1 MQLTS
6 RHLETSVGRISV
18 SAKRGAV
25 LIFVQRSRSVV
36 ECWSLL
42 FRFELVMRFRSSQAL
57 RKIVR
62 AQHVRPVR
70 LSGPTSIEA
79 LSHAMDL
86 ACVFYFKR
94 VLCLQRSAA
103 TVVLLRRYGWNAKM
117 VTGAQI
123 LPFEA
128 HAWVE
133 IANEV
138 VNDKPYMHEI
148 YQVLERY

>member
-1 MQLTS
+1 MQLNPMGQTTS
-6 RHLETSVGRISV
+6 PISIRTRCQL
-18 SAKRGAV
+18 ALRLIARV
-25 LIFVQRSRSVV
+25 LPVTQSYL
-36 ECWSLL
+36 LL
-42 FRFELVMRFRSSQAL
+42 FRFEVIMCFRSSEAL
-57 RKIVR
+57 RRIVR
-62 AQHVRPVR
+62 NEPVR
-70 LSGPTSIEA
+70 HSERLLPVTSGV
-79 LSHAMDL
+79 LCHAMDL
-86 ACVFYFKR
+86 ACVFYLKR

-103 TVVLLRRYGWNAKM
+103 TVVLLRRHGWNAEM

-133 IANEV
+133 IANDV

>member
-6 RHLETSVGRISV
+6 RRLETSVERISV
-18 SAKRGAV
+18 GAKWGPV
-25 LIFVQRSRSVV
+25 LIFVQRSRAVV
-36 ECWSLL
+36 ACWFLL
-42 FRFELVMRFRSSQAL
+42 FRFELVMRFQSSLAL
-57 RKIVR
+57 RKIVC
-62 AQHVRPVR
+62 AQHVRPMK
-70 LSGPTSIEA
+70 LSGPTSVEA

-94 VLCLQRSAA
+94 VLCLQRSVA
-103 TVVLLRRYGWNAKM
+103 TVILLRRHGWNAKL
-117 VTGAQI
+117 VTGVQI

>member
-1 MQLTS
+1 MSLNPIPRKSFTN
-6 RHLETSVGRISV
+6 RKWLFLESW
-18 SAKRGAV
+18 
-25 LIFVQRSRSVV
+25 LWLFFFEFVMKF
-36 ECWSLL
+36 L
-42 FRFELVMRFRSSQAL
+42 SSQML

-62 AQHVRPVR
+62 GQRVGLRASKTV
-70 LSGPTSIEA
+70 SSEE

-103 TVVLLRRYGWNAKM
+103 TSVLLRRYGWQAEM

-123 LPFEA
+123 VPFEF

-133 IANEV
+133 IDNEI

-148 YQVLERY
+148 YQVLERC

>member
-6 RHLETSVGRISV
+6 RGLETSVERISV
-18 SAKRGAV
+18 SAKTAA
-25 LIFVQRSRSVV
+25 IPFFVQCSRAMV

-62 AQHVRPVR
+62 AQYVRPTKV
-70 LSGPTSIEA
+70 SGRTSVEA

-103 TVVLLRRYGWNAKM
+103 TVVLLRRHGWNAEM

>member
-1 MQLTS
+1 MQLSPMGQTAS
-6 RHLETSVGRISV
+6 SISIRTRCQLALRLV
-18 SAKRGAV
+18 ARV
-25 LIFVQRSRSVV
+25 LPATQSYL
-36 ECWSLL
+36 LL
-42 FRFELVMRFRSSQAL
+42 FRFELIMRFRSSEAL
-57 RKIVR
+57 RRIVR
-62 AQHVRPVR
+62 NEPVR
-70 LSGPTSIEA
+70 QPERLLHVTSGE
-79 LSHAMDL
+79 LCHAMDL
-86 ACVFYFKR
+86 ACVFYLKR

-103 TVVLLRRYGWNAKM
+103 TVVLLRRHGWNAEM

-133 IANEV
+133 IANDV